1 MKWPGTQPCSKALT
15 SSECQRQIGR
25 FCFQRTKQIWQLG
38 RGVQFFCTLWQP
50 LRDTCTL
57 ASKTERIIQL
67 LLALKSNDALKIW
80 TDYNDLAMALMQ
92 QVQKKSLKVGC
103 SACDPEP
110 CPEGGAGVPVGV
122 APPELEGAVGEEGAK
137 LQVWPLTQFKLSPK
151 KNYTLNSMYIICSVF
166 MPLLETETQP
176 HV

>member
-1 MKWPGTQPCSKALT
+1 
-15 SSECQRQIGR
+15 
-25 FCFQRTKQIWQLG
+25 
-38 RGVQFFCTLWQP
+38 
-50 LRDTCTL
+50 
-57 ASKTERIIQL
+57 
-67 LLALKSNDALKIW
+67 
-80 TDYNDLAMALMQ
+80 MQ
-92 QVQKKSLKVGC
+92 QVQKKSLKVVC

-137 LQVWPLTQFKLSPK
+137 LQVWPQTQFLLSPK
-151 KNYTLNSMYIICSVF
+151 ITHTEQYIICSVF

>member
-1 MKWPGTQPCSKALT
+1 
-15 SSECQRQIGR
+15 
-25 FCFQRTKQIWQLG
+25 
-38 RGVQFFCTLWQP
+38 
-50 LRDTCTL
+50 
-57 ASKTERIIQL
+57 
-67 LLALKSNDALKIW
+67 
-80 TDYNDLAMALMQ
+80 MALMQ

-151 KNYTLNSMYIICSVF
+151 KNYTLNSTYIICSVF